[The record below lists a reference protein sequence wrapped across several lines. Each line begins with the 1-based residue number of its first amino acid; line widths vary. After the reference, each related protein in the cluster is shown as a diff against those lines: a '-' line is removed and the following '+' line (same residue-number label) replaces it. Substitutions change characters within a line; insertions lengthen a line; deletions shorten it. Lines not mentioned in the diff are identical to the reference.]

1 MFSRFSE
8 EAQKALI
15 LSKKEMNNLRHPYVG
30 SEHLFLAILSMKD
43 LDITKTL
50 ASYNITYEMFK
61 KELIKVVGVG
71 KCANEWFLYTPLLK
85 RVIETASLN
94 SKEKGEVEVSVN

>member
-15 LSKKEMNNLRHPYVG
+15 FAKKEMNDLRHPYVG
-30 SEHLFLAILSMKD
+30 SEHLFLAILREKN

-50 ASYNITYEMFK
+50 ASYDITYEKFK
-61 KELIKVVGVG
+61 KELIKIVGVG
-71 KCANEWFLYTPLLK
+71 KTANEWFLYTPLLK
-85 RVIETASLN
+85 EL
-94 SKEKGEVEVSVN
+94 